1 MKRIF
6 LIVLDSFGIGA
17 MEDAAKFGDEGSN
30 TLATVS
36 AQENFHA
43 PNLTKLGLFH
53 IEGVDKAA
61 TEEEPL
67 GAYARMRERSA
78 AKDTVMGHWEIA
90 GLISNR
96 PHPTYPEGFPKEL
109 IEEYEKRTG
118 RGVLANKPYSG
129 TAVISEFAE
138 EQKRTGK
145 LIVYTSA
152 DSVFQVAAH
161 EEYIGLEELYRC
173 CEIARKMLQG
183 EHAVGR
189 VIARPYIGEN
199 GTYTRTANRHDY
211 SIEPPA
217 NTVLDEISAAGL
229 DVIGVGKIYDIFAG
243 RGITESIRIQN
254 NADGQQK
261 VLELMDRDFHG
272 LCFVNLV
279 DFDAMY
285 GHRNDPAGYA
295 AAVSDFDRSLGQM
308 MEKMGEDDLIII
320 TADHGCDPGFRGT
333 DHTREYVP
341 LLCWGKNIAPVDLKT
356 RDTFADIAATV
367 AELLGVATKT
377 AGTSFAAQLRVGR
390 K

>member
-1 MKRIF
+1 VKRVF

-36 AQENFHA
+36 AQENFYA

-53 IEGVDKAA
+53 IEGVAKAA
-61 TEEEPL
+61 AEDKPR
-67 GAYARMRERSA
+67 GAYARLKERSA
-78 AKDTVMGHWEIA
+78 AKDTTMGHWEIA
-90 GLISNR
+90 GLVSDR
-96 PHPTYPEGFPKEL
+96 PHPTYPDGFPEDL
-109 IEEYEKRTG
+109 IKEYERRTG

-129 TAVISEFAE
+129 TVVISEFAE

-161 EEYIGLEELYRC
+161 EEHIGLDELYRC
-173 CEIARKMLQG
+173 CEIAREMLQG

-199 GTYTRTANRHDY
+199 GNYTRTANRHDY
-211 SIEPPA
+211 SVEPPA
-217 NTVLDEISAAGL
+217 ETVLDRISAAGL

-243 RGITESIRIQN
+243 KGITESIRIQN

-308 MEKMGEDDLIII
+308 MEKMGEDDLIMI

-341 LLCWGKNIAPVDLKT
+341 LLCWGRNIVPVDLKT

-367 AELLGVATKT
+367 AELLGVDAET
-377 AGTSFAAQLRVGR
+377 AGTSFAKEILKG
-390 K
+390 